1 MDVMNQAKERDISEL
16 VIKDGDLEGGAT
28 ETKLEL
34 SRILMEVINV
44 SLKRAIQVKYEHQ
57 RQEQK
62 DQKNQ
67 TQHW

>member
-1 MDVMNQAKERDISEL
+1 MDVMNQAKERDIFEL

-44 SLKRAIQVKYEHQ
+44 SLKRATIGKV
-57 RQEQK
+57 
-62 DQKNQ
+62 
-67 TQHW
+67 